1 VQGAC
6 LHVSLAFVRVPLDR
20 VLFVLLLEPLALLLL
35 AHLPHEH
42 RTRDRQRPA
51 GIVRCSNVQAST
63 RTSRAAERS
72 RLQLREGPIAHAHA
86 QRAVSREPSAA
97 CAAAGGQHAGC
108 GPWRLGIVGCG
119 AALAA
124 VARRRSK
131 EGPRTSGRLAGS
143 SSTARWS
150 RPLPCDGWPHLPA
163 SPSRSRV
170 LPLGQ
175 RYHADRDNHVGR
187 LG

>member
-1 VQGAC
+1 MQGAC

-51 GIVRCSNVQAST
+51 GIVRCSSVQAST

-72 RLQLREGPIAHAHA
+72 QLQLREGPIAHAHA
-86 QRAVSREPSAA
+86 QQAAVGNPARRAQRQA
-97 CAAAGGQHAGC
+97 GQHAGC

-131 EGPRTSGRLAGS
+131 EGATYF
-143 SSTARWS
+143 
-150 RPLPCDGWPHLPA
+150 
-163 SPSRSRV
+163 
-170 LPLGQ
+170 GQ
-175 RYHADRDNHVGR
+175 VGR
-187 LG
+187 QLKHREVVAPVAL